1 MQWLYDDDDV
11 ERMAAAGFEEG
22 GERGRHGEE
31 EQAGRRKRGERE
43 RGDRDGGC
51 PINFQLD
58 WLGGAQRRR
67 EKET

>member
-43 RGDRDGGC
+43 REA
-51 PINFQLD
+51 I
-58 WLGGAQRRR
+58 
-67 EKET
+67 ETVDAPLIFSLIG